1 MGRAMSV
8 AQLLRQKKEYFE
20 FEGKWFDAFERPETC
35 GSWIVWG
42 GSGSGKTTFM
52 LQLAKY
58 LSGFKRVLY
67 NSLEEGDSLSFQNAI
82 RRVDLEG
89 SKVQFVCEPIE
100 EMVERL
106 RKRKS
111 PDVVII
117 DTIQYCQMNQK
128 EYMKLLRP
136 LTKHKLLIF
145 NSHEVASQPDG
156 RTAIVVKRDAMLK
169 IRVEGFRA
177 FSQGRFKG
185 VHDYFTINEKLA
197 NGYWHK
203 KEVNYEE

>member
-1 MGRAMSV
+1 MSV

-20 FEGKWFDAFERPETC
+20 FDGKWFDAFERPETR
-35 GSWIVWG
+35 GAWLIWG

-89 SKVQFVCEPIE
+89 MKVQFVCEPID
-100 EMVERL
+100 EMAERL
-106 RKRKS
+106 KKRKS

-117 DTIQYCQMNQK
+117 DTIQYCNMNQK
-128 EYMKLLRP
+128 EYIRILRP
-136 LTKHKLLIF
+136 LMRSKLIVF

-169 IRVEGFRA
+169 VRVEGFRA

-185 VHDYFTINEKLA
+185 SDEYFTIVESEADK
-197 NGYWHK
+197 YWHK
-203 KEVNYEE
+203 KEIVI